1 MRKVMVILV
10 CMFAVSVMQGQT
22 VHKVRNLKTIG
33 FGNVRLQEVDSVYI
47 LVMRTKN
54 SFQPTFPV
62 VLGKRYEAIRL
73 LKFISELK
81 IGSRDIVDLENESHN
96 VIKKGPVGGF
106 MVYSE
111 GLQFSQG
118 LTKKQAIGFM
128 EAIEADGR

>member
-1 MRKVMVILV
+1 
-10 CMFAVSVMQGQT
+10 
-22 VHKVRNLKTIG
+22 
-33 FGNVRLQEVDSVYI
+33 
-47 LVMRTKN
+47 MRTNN